1 MFALRH
7 PPLSPTTPS
16 LANSSRDMWSG
27 WSRGEMFAARDSG
40 FVREKA
46 VKHMHVQTNPDD
58 LASGT

>member
-1 MFALRH
+1 
-7 PPLSPTTPS
+7 
-16 LANSSRDMWSG
+16 
-27 WSRGEMFAARDSG
+27 MFAARDSG